1 MLSWTGQTDLWQQL
15 ISDSDATNLTMG
27 KTLIR
32 EGQRKLQAILGIYF
46 TEETRTFLTVTDTIS
61 GTSNK
66 AYPLPENFKALS
78 DLYVTV
84 GTTQYPATLI
94 QDEELWRQMSST
106 TTQSTSNFLQFCF
119 IRWDRVELYPI
130 PSSANTAT
138 IIYQTQ
144 AKDLQADNYTTGT
157 ITTLMNYAD
166 TDATKVVTG
175 ASSVWTSAMVGRYFR
190 IDVDGEWY
198 RIASRSSDTSIT
210 LAQFY
215 RGVAISAGTSAYTI
229 GQMPPTPADTHE
241 LPVYYA
247 CWKYYLFRKDITMA
261 REFEKMW
268 KEGVKEAEVAWANRS
283 SSQIIRGYPYA
294 KRRLPV
300 NPNMW
305 PQDMS

>member
-1 MLSWTGQTDLWQQL
+1 MLSWQSSYTLFQQL

-32 EGQRKLQAILGIYF
+32 EGQRKLQAILSIYY
-46 TEETRTFLTVTDTIS
+46 TEETRTFTTVTDTIS

-78 DLYVTV
+78 NLYATV
-84 GTTQYPATLI
+84 GTTQYEATLI

-144 AKDLQADNYTTGT
+144 AKDLQADDYTAGT
-157 ITTLMNYAD
+157 ITTLTNGAK
-166 TDATKVVTG
+166 AVT
-175 ASSVWTSAMVGRYFR
+175 AANSTFTSAMAGRYFK
-190 IDVDGEWY
+190 INDDGEWY
-198 RIASRSSDTSIT
+198 RIATFGTTTTLT
-210 LAQFY
+210 LASNYQ
-215 RGVAISAGTSAYTI
+215 GISIATGTSAYTI

-268 KEGVKEAEVAWANRS
+268 KEGVKEAEVSYANRS
-283 SSQIIRGYPYA
+283 SSQVTRGYPYA
-294 KRRLPV
+294 KRGKLR
-300 NPNMW
+300 NPNFF
-305 PQDMS
+305 PENMS

>member
-1 MLSWTGQTDLWQQL
+1 MLSWQSSYTLFQQL

-32 EGQRKLQAILGIYF
+32 EGQRRLQAILGIY
-46 TEETRTFLTVTDTIS
+46 TIEETRTFTTLTDSIA

-66 AYPLPENFKALS
+66 AYPLPENFKALTN
-78 DLYVTV
+78 LYVTIGSV
-84 GTTQYPATLI
+84 QYEATLI

-144 AKDLQADNYTTGT
+144 AKDLQADDYTAGT
-157 ITTLMNYAD
+157 ITTLTNGAK
-166 TDATKVVTG
+166 AVT
-175 ASSVWTSAMVGRYFR
+175 AANSTFTSAMAGRYFK
-190 IDVDGEWY
+190 INDDGEWY
-198 RIASRSSDTSIT
+198 RIATFGTTTTLT
-210 LAQFY
+210 LASNYQ
-215 RGVAISAGTSAYTI
+215 GISIATGTSAYTI

-268 KEGVKEAEVAWANRS
+268 KEGVKEAEVSYANRS
-283 SSQIIRGYPYA
+283 SSQVTRGYPYA
-294 KRRLPV
+294 KRGKLR
-300 NPNMW
+300 NPNFF
-305 PQDMS
+305 PENMS